1 VRPTH
6 APAAAANG
14 RSDLHRRLG
23 IVPETRLTPLPPPL
37 VVAASLAALEGLLV
51 LVYGV
56 LEAANLHA
64 ERAAMG
70 ITTAA
75 FFGILGS
82 ALVASA
88 WLVTR
93 GRPGARA
100 PIIVVQVM
108 LLGLAWN
115 LRGGSTTWVAVGL
128 ALLAALVLVGLL
140 HPASIAALTEDGAR
154 DHTP

>member
-1 VRPTH
+1 
-6 APAAAANG
+6 
-14 RSDLHRRLG
+14 
-23 IVPETRLTPLPPPL
+23 VPDTPVTPLPPPL

-64 ERAAMG
+64 DRAAMG

-75 FFGILGS
+75 FFGILGF
-82 ALVASA
+82 ALVACA
-88 WLVTR
+88 WLVSR

-108 LLGLAWN
+108 LVGLAWN
-115 LRGGSTTWVAVGL
+115 LRGGSTTWVAAGL
-128 ALLAALVLVGLL
+128 ALVAALVLIGLL
-140 HPASIAALTEDGAR
+140 HPASVAALTDDGAR
-154 DHTP
+154 DHAP

>member
-1 VRPTH
+1 
-6 APAAAANG
+6 
-14 RSDLHRRLG
+14 
-23 IVPETRLTPLPPPL
+23 

-75 FFGILGS
+75 FFGILGC
-82 ALVASA
+82 ALVVFA

-108 LLGLAWN
+108 FLGLAWN
-115 LRGGSTTWVAVGL
+115 LRGGSTTWVAVGV
-128 ALLAALVLVGLL
+128 ALVAALVLVGLL
-140 HPASIAALTEDGAR
+140 HPASIAALTEDGAG
-154 DHTP
+154 DHTR